1 MKLQSKGLPWIIALI
16 LAISLLPGCKQEKPV
31 QKLVVLTFD
40 DAVRSHLE
48 YVAPLLKEKGF
59 GATFFVSHA
68 WMNDTA
74 NFMQWAE
81 IGELYRMGF
90 EIGNHSWTHMPLH
103 TANALA
109 NMEWNLAMIDSA
121 LLANG
126 VPKPIS
132 FGYPGNH
139 FAPGTIALVRKL
151 GYKYARRGMQPEIP
165 YGKIAKGPLYDP
177 NINHPLVIP
186 TTADAYPQWTLEYF
200 KSIIERGI
208 PGKAIILQFHGVPD
222 IAHPWVHTDPV
233 MFKQF
238 MDYLEEIGA
247 TVIAMKNLDQYL
259 PIREVEDPA
268 LHYTNGVPGQ
278 INPCPEEAD
287 VWILAGQS
295 NMQGAGR
302 TPDTLRNPH
311 IWMMNM
317 DDKWSIAQSPV
328 HRIFEARAPA
338 YPLAFYELSG
348 DPEKSVEKTLA
359 LFRERGEKSRY
370 EPIGGTG
377 PGLFFAR
384 HLQSNSGKP
393 IGLIPCALGGST
405 IQQWNPEGKVH
416 GDSSLYGAMLNRA
429 SSAGIENIK
438 GMIWYQ
444 GESEGIIGEP
454 DTYEEKLLRFIDA
467 VRVDLMRPDLPIIII
482 QIGRLN
488 SRNPKMG
495 RDWEAIRHIQKKV
508 VKSRPNLY
516 ITTGIDLELDDVAHL
531 STESNKRIGARI
543 GEIAL
548 RYAYDL
554 EGHADQPQLHSIKLD
569 KDPSSGS
576 PYLKLHY
583 RAVSGSL
590 KGNGKLSGF
599 ELRIGNETS
608 IPYVISRIEKD
619 PLDPAGL
626 KLYLSAIPDK
636 PAQLYYGPGLNP
648 NLNITDSL
656 DMPLLAFGPLNI
668 DIKSL
673 KNATLILDQ

>member
-1 MKLQSKGLPWIIALI
+1 
-16 LAISLLPGCKQEKPV
+16 
-31 QKLVVLTFD
+31 
-40 DAVRSHLE
+40 
-48 YVAPLLKEKGF
+48 
-59 GATFFVSHA
+59 
-68 WMNDTA
+68 
-74 NFMQWAE
+74 
-81 IGELYRMGF
+81 
-90 EIGNHSWTHMPLH
+90 
-103 TANALA
+103 
-109 NMEWNLAMIDSA
+109 
-121 LLANG
+121 
-126 VPKPIS
+126 
-132 FGYPGNH
+132 
-139 FAPGTIALVRKL
+139 
-151 GYKYARRGMQPEIP
+151 
-165 YGKIAKGPLYDP
+165 
-177 NINHPLVIP
+177 
-186 TTADAYPQWTLEYF
+186 
-200 KSIIERGI
+200 
-208 PGKAIILQFHGVPD
+208 
-222 IAHPWVHTDPV
+222 
-233 MFKQF
+233 
-238 MDYLEEIGA
+238 
-247 TVIAMKNLDQYL
+247 
-259 PIREVEDPA
+259 
-268 LHYTNGVPGQ
+268 
-278 INPCPEEAD
+278 
-287 VWILAGQS
+287 
-295 NMQGAGR
+295 
-302 TPDTLRNPH
+302 
-311 IWMMNM
+311 
-317 DDKWSIAQSPV
+317 
-328 HRIFEARAPA
+328 
-338 YPLAFYELSG
+338 
-348 DPEKSVEKTLA
+348 
-359 LFRERGEKSRY
+359 
-370 EPIGGTG
+370 
-377 PGLFFAR
+377 
-384 HLQSNSGKP
+384 
-393 IGLIPCALGGST
+393 
-405 IQQWNPEGKVH
+405 
-416 GDSSLYGAMLNRA
+416 
-429 SSAGIENIK
+429 
-438 GMIWYQ
+438 MIWYQ